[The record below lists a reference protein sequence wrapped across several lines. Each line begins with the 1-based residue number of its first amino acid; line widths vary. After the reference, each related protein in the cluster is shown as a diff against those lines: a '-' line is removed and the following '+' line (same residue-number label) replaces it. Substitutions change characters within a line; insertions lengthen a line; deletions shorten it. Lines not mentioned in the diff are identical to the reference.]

1 MKNMTFN
8 VAMESL
14 SFSHMHAC
22 NSIFSFE
29 DPGPHGGGRY
39 SMHMLPEVEKKY
51 FRKGSQVPF
60 EHICS

>member
-1 MKNMTFN
+1 MTFN
-8 VAMESL
+8 VAIKSL
-14 SFSHMHAC
+14 SSRHMHAC

-39 SMHMLPEVEKKY
+39 SEHMLPEVEKKN

-60 EHICS
+60 VHIYS